1 MKKNTPWWDR
11 VLDYTLTNLRTTTI
25 QLLSFSKDVCKILR
39 VYLHSTRNSFLII
52 KYSINMRSI
61 YISSEIQLKYLL
73 MILSVSELQCFVSID
88 LKLYVCIFF
97 VRKLDLDFY
106 VTYIISLSMIHGMI
120 STHTLVI

>member
-1 MKKNTPWWDR
+1 M
-11 VLDYTLTNLRTTTI
+11 
-25 QLLSFSKDVCKILR
+25 
-39 VYLHSTRNSFLII
+39 
-52 KYSINMRSI
+52 MSI
-61 YISSEIQLKYLL
+61 YMSSEIQLKYLL

-106 VTYIISLSMIHGMI
+106 VTYIFSLSMIHGMI